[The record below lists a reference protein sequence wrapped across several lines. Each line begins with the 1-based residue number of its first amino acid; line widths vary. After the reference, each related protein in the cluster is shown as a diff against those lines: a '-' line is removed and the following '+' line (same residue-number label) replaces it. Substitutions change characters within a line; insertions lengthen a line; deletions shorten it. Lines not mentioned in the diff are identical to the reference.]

1 MLYFSIAQKKE
12 KKIFAKM
19 ELIWILIIAFTGH
32 GVCVGKYMHS
42 LLHVILFK
50 YISGQFSK
58 RNRDYHQLYALK
70 TSLYK
75 VKTMKKIVESEKIVC
90 LNSK

>member
-1 MLYFSIAQKKE
+1 MKCCTSVLRRKK
-12 KKIFAKM
+12 KNNLFAKM

-32 GVCVGKYMHS
+32 GVCVGTYMHS

-58 RNRDYHQLYALK
+58 RNRVII
-70 TSLYK
+70 TSYTLSKRPYK
-75 VKTMKKIVESEKIVC
+75 K
-90 LNSK
+90 